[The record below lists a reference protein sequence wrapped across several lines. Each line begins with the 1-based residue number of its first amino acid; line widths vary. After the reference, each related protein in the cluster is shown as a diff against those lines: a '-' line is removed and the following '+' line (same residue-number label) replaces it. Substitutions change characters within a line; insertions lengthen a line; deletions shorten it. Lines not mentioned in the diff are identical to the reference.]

1 MAITSRNS
9 WKERYPLP
17 SLSASV
23 NMDSTKSESG
33 FRPNTLANSSRV
45 SSHCKAS
52 RVLLLKSPAS
62 LLLMSKTWSQK
73 RHIRCYLLTLWH
85 IVSWMRTK
93 WHMKKQQKHIPLK
106 KHAWRR
112 SPQSF
117 PSVLWSLHLL
127 VFLSH
132 SFPSQLDSEFC
143 PLAQILGDLR
153 TLTSDHC
160 PQRTKPFGQKSD
172 NLISHWAFIARWQ
185 QNALPNSYQIIL
197 FGDLQE

>member
-73 RHIRCYLLTLWH
+73 RHIRCYLL
-85 IVSWMRTK
+85 RTK

-117 PSVLWSLHLL
+117 PSVLWSLHQL

-132 SFPSQLDSEFC
+132 SFPSHLDSEFC
-143 PLAQILGDLR
+143 PLAQISGDLR
-153 TLTSDHC
+153 TLTSDQR

-172 NLISHWAFIARWQ
+172 NLMSHWAFIAWWQ
-185 QNALPNSYQIIL
+185 QNELPNSYQIIL